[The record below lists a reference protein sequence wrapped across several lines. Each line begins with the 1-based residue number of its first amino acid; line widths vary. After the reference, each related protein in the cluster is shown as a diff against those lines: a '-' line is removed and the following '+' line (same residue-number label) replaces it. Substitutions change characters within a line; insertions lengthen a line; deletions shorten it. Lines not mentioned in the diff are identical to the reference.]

1 MLGAAALAGLA
12 PHAGID
18 PRLGALVGMAA
29 VFAGASRA
37 MLASVVFAFETTRE
51 VNALPAILA
60 GCAAAYLVSML
71 SMRHS
76 IMTEKIARRGALVPS
91 DWAADILQQ
100 VPVGQ
105 SCTRPAVALARSR
118 SVAEV
123 RSWLEQTG
131 EAWRHQAF
139 PVVDGA
145 TVVGVVTQ
153 RALRRPS
160 PASTVGELVDRPP
173 VTITE
178 SASLRD
184 AADTMLSA
192 GVGRLPVVDH
202 DGALVGIL
210 TRSDLLAAFRRR
222 SVQAGA

>member
-1 MLGAAALAGLA
+1 
-12 PHAGID
+12 
-18 PRLGALVGMAA
+18 
-29 VFAGASRA
+29 

-51 VNALPAILA
+51 ADALLPILA

-100 VPVGQ
+100 VSVGET
-105 SCTRPAVALARSR
+105 CTRPAVALPRTR

-123 RSWLEQTG
+123 RGWLEQTG

-145 TVVGVVTQ
+145 RVVGVVTQ
-153 RALRRPS
+153 RVLRRPS
-160 PASTVGELVDRPP
+160 PAAVVGELVDRLP
-173 VTITE
+173 VTIAET
-178 SASLRD
+178 ASLRD
-184 AADTMLSA
+184 AADAMLAA
-192 GVGRLPVVDH
+192 GVGRLPVVDQS
-202 DGALVGIL
+202 GALVGIL

-222 SVQAGA
+222 SEQAPSAA